1 MAGSFFFFLSESACS
16 YTREPFYFLF
26 YLLHSLQWFSVCW
39 TVRDLLA
46 VQCHHEGQQCVF
58 LRASKC
64 VAIYLALMA
73 ICHNARHYQ
82 FIGHPLL
89 LCSLNTNMTPSIQ
102 FPPAAT
108 GPNHSRSYQH
118 CSQTTIKLSGWGK
131 HQHSCPHPDP
141 YTYIDE
147 VVQTPQKTSSLCFF
161 FFIHLPHMRK
171 RAILCRKFPLC
182 LLAKAPVDVMHC
194 QVMYFSGSL
203 EPCCVWSSSC
213 NKIIYAIKYAKQA
226 NDTNT

>member
-1 MAGSFFFFLSESACS
+1 MLAAEVWQAVFFYCCFLSESACC
-16 YTREPFYFLF
+16 YMREPFYFLF

-39 TVRDLLA
+39 AVRDLLA

-64 VAIYLALMA
+64 VAIHLVLMA

-131 HQHSCPHPDP
+131 HQHSCSHPDP

-147 VVQTPQKTSSLCFF
+147 VLQTLQKTSSLCFF
-161 FFIHLPHMRK
+161 SSYTCLTWEKEQFYAGNF
-171 RAILCRKFPLC
+171 LCVFWPKLQSMWCTAR
-182 LLAKAPVDVMHC
+182 
-194 QVMYFSGSL
+194 
-203 EPCCVWSSSC
+203 
-213 NKIIYAIKYAKQA
+213 
-226 NDTNT
+226 